1 MQIFFINENMNINI
15 NSEIGKLE
23 GVILHSMGQEIENM
37 NPQNAE
43 RALYSDIL
51 NLAVAKK
58 EYEQFERVLEKHTTV
73 FKINTLLSDILK
85 NEKVKSDLVKNI
97 CKNEN
102 IPEIEDELLNT
113 NNIELAR
120 LLIEGVEIR
129 KNSLTNFMNKQRF
142 ALQPLHNFF
151 FTRDAS
157 VSIGNRVFISKMA
170 SKIRE
175 REALIMEAIFDYNP
189 NFSTKSINPLK
200 YKNDSDQIT
209 IEGGDILIARH
220 DILLIGLSGRTTT
233 QGIDFIID
241 RIKEFSN
248 KHHIIVQELPDSPES
263 FIHLDMVFTFL
274 DKDKAMVYE
283 PVIFR
288 KNKFQTV
295 HICIDNG
302 KVVSIKNVDNI
313 IVALK
318 GLGMDLE
325 TVKCGGEN
333 DIWVQER
340 EQWHS
345 GANFFAM
352 APGKI
357 IGYNR
362 NVYTI
367 EALNKNGFEVLK
379 ATDIIKNKID
389 IANYEKYVVTIE
401 GTELA
406 RGGGGARCMTMP
418 VSREDIK

>member
-1 MQIFFINENMNINI
+1 MNINI

-58 EYEQFERVLEKHTTV
+58 EYEQFEGILRKHTKV
-73 FKINTLLSDILK
+73 FKINELLSGILQ
-85 NEKVKSDLVKNI
+85 NEKVKSDLVKKI

-102 IPEIEDELLNT
+102 ISEIRNELLTT
-113 NNIELAR
+113 NHTELAR
-120 LLIEGVEIR
+120 LLIEGVEIK

-157 VSIGNRVFISKMA
+157 VSIGSRVFISHMA
-170 SKIRE
+170 SKVRE
-175 REALIMEAIFDYNP
+175 REALIMEAIFDYSSH
-189 NFSTKSINPLK
+189 FTAKTINPIK
-200 YKNDSDQIT
+200 YKNFTEDIT
-209 IEGGDILIARH
+209 TEGGDILIARD
-220 DILLIGLSGRTTT
+220 DILLIGMGERTST

-241 RIKEFSN
+241 KVREYSG

-263 FIHLDMVFTFL
+263 FIHLDMIFTFL
-274 DKDKAMVYE
+274 DVDKVMVYE

-288 KNKFQTV
+288 KNKYQTV
-295 HICIDNG
+295 HITINNG
-302 KVVSIKNVDNI
+302 KVESIKNVDNL

-318 GLGMDLE
+318 SLGMDLE
-325 TVKCGGEN
+325 TVKCGGDN
-333 DIWVQER
+333 DLWVQER

-352 APGKI
+352 SPGKV
-357 IGYNR
+357 IGYSR

-367 EALNKNGFEVLK
+367 EALNKNGFEILK
-379 ATDIIKNKID
+379 AKDILNNKVD
-389 IANYEKYVVTIE
+389 ISKHNKYVVTID
-401 GTELA
+401 GAELA

-418 VSREDIK
+418 ISRENIKWK